1 MEACL
6 SEVSFDPAGRR
17 SEIAMRATFGVLRLG
32 DVCLM
37 TGWGQGEP
45 ESSRM
50 RRVKGV
56 LAIVLARDRSES
68 LGAIE

>member
-17 SEIAMRATFGVLRLG
+17 SEIAMRATFGVLG